1 MPASPRRF
9 HRSLFASSA
18 LLLTVACGEGLP
30 PEEVAVEPVANEVGT
45 TGSPLLF
52 GILGGSRVRA
62 VENVYLRTGPST
74 SNTAIRLVSIGEQAT
89 VVSESPS
96 GGFYQLNVG
105 GTVGWSHGDY
115 WDQVPTLRVNG
126 YLLSKDQE
134 KWLRWV
140 AAKTVPRLTGTR
152 DQRLDKAARVSW
164 WAMKEG
170 IWDLGPNRPNPTS
183 NPLSFSLCN
192 TSTGD
197 RAIWPVDVCYNNGG
211 AWQVGLA
218 GVQVNYHALADVE
231 TVARQ
236 LYAREGWTI
245 AQILDHTARTAG
257 IPAGS
262 TEHTTIVNTTNT
274 ALRKSWLLRNHGV
287 GFHFEHGAVYQQC
300 IIEGQAYCYGGT
312 QTWDPAYKFASSWSA
327 MNTSIAHIR
336 QHLSTLAP

>member
-1 MPASPRRF
+1 MSPFSRAMLSSSF
-9 HRSLFASSA
+9 LLFT
-18 LLLTVACGEGLP
+18 LACGEGLP
-30 PEEVAVEPVANEVGT
+30 PEEAAVEPEAGALGGT
-45 TGSPLLF
+45 ESPLLI
-52 GILGGSRVRA
+52 GILAGARVRA

-89 VVSESPS
+89 VVSESAS

-140 AAKTVPRLTGTR
+140 AAKTVPRLEGTR
-152 DQRLDKAARVSW
+152 EQRLDKAARVSW

-170 IWDLGPNRPNPTS
+170 IWDLGPNRPNPSS
-183 NPLSFSLCN
+183 NPQTFSLCS

-197 RAIWPVDVCYNNGG
+197 RAIWPLDVCYNNGG
-211 AWQVGLA
+211 PWQVGLA
-218 GVQVNYHALADVE
+218 GALVNYVALADVE
-231 TVARQ
+231 AVARR
-236 LYAREGWTI
+236 LYAREGWSI

-257 IPAGS
+257 FAAGT
-262 TEHTTIVNTTNT
+262 TEHSTIVNTTNP

-287 GFHFEHGAVYQQC
+287 GFTYEHDLVYQQC
-300 IIEGQAYCYGGT
+300 IVQGLSWCYGSS
-312 QTWDPAYKFASSWSA
+312 QTWDPAYKFASSWGA
-327 MNTSIAHIR
+327 MNTSIANIR

>member
-1 MPASPRRF
+1 MSAFP
-9 HRSLFASSA
+9 RSLLSSSF
-18 LLLTVACGEGLP
+18 LLFTLACGEGLP
-30 PEEVAVEPVANEVGT
+30 PEEAAVEPEAIGT
-45 TGSPLLF
+45 TESPLLF
-52 GILGGSRVRA
+52 GILAGSRVRA

-89 VVSESPS
+89 VVSESAS
-96 GGFYQLNVG
+96 GGFYKLNVG

-164 WAMKEG
+164 WAIKEG
-170 IWDLGPNRPNPTS
+170 IWDLGSNRPNPGS
-183 NPLSFSLCN
+183 NPQSFSLCS
-192 TSTGD
+192 TSSGD
-197 RAIWPVDVCYNNGG
+197 VAIWPLATCNNGGG

-218 GVQVNYHALADVE
+218 GAQVSWVSLASVE

-236 LYAREGWTI
+236 LYAREGWSI

-257 IPAGS
+257 FPAGS
-262 TEHTTIVNTTNT
+262 TEHTTIVNTTNQ

-287 GFHFEHGAVYQQC
+287 GFTFENDVVYQEC
-300 IIEGQAYCYGGT
+300 IVQGLSWCYGSG

-327 MNTSIAHIR
+327 MNTSIANIR
-336 QHLSTLAP
+336 QHLSNLAP

>member
-1 MPASPRRF
+1 MSFPRLN
-9 HRSLFASSA
+9 RSLLASSA
-18 LLLTVACGEGLP
+18 LLFTLACGEGLP
-30 PEEVAVEPVANEVGT
+30 PEESMAVEPEAEVLGT
-45 TGSPLLF
+45 TESPLLF
-52 GILGGSRVRA
+52 GILAGSRVRA

-74 SNTAIRLVSIGEQAT
+74 SNAAIRLVSIGEQAT
-89 VVSESPS
+89 VLSETASN
-96 GGFYQLNVG
+96 GFYQVNVG
-105 GTVGWSHGDY
+105 GQVGWSHGDY
-115 WDQVPTLRVNG
+115 WDQVPSLYVNG

-152 DQRLDKAARVSW
+152 AERLDKAARVSW

-183 NPLSFSLCN
+183 NPQSFSLCS

-197 RAIWPVDVCYNNGG
+197 RAIWPVEVCNNNGG

-218 GVQVNYHALADVE
+218 GVQVNWLTLAAVE
-231 TVARQ
+231 ATARQ

-245 AQILDHTARTAG
+245 TQILDHTVRTAG

-262 TEHTTIVNTTNT
+262 TEHTTIVNTTNS

-287 GFHFEHGAVYQQC
+287 GFTHENATVYQEC
-300 IIEGQAYCYGGT
+300 IVQGLSWCYGSG
-312 QTWDPAYKFASSWSA
+312 QTWDPAYKFASSRTA
-327 MNTSIAHIR
+327 MLNSIASIR
-336 QHLSTLAP
+336 QHLSNLAP